1 MQFYSTQVIEFI
13 ECQLDPSNYSPA
25 HLVFDYIENRVH
37 QSKVTREIANI
48 AIKSRFIIVF
58 KVVTLPADSRF
69 LFCFLFFFLDDD
81 IYI

>member
-1 MQFYSTQVIEFI
+1 M
-13 ECQLDPSNYSPA
+13 
-25 HLVFDYIENRVH
+25 FDYIENRVH

-58 KVVTLPADSRF
+58 KVVTLPADS
-69 LFCFLFFFLDDD
+69 LYVALPFLFFFDDD

>member
-37 QSKVTREIANI
+37 QPKVTREVANI

-58 KVVTLPADSRF
+58 KVVTLPADS
-69 LFCFLFFFLDDD
+69 LYAALPFLFFFDDD